1 MSTRTRGKKKAE
13 AASEVVASEPSAPQQ
28 QTAQLDARIAH
39 IADRLGTMEEKHAA
53 TTAELRQAMLEMKFE
68 QQQLRDKY
76 AKLLA
81 SQKEQ
86 RDALHEQQMENVATK
101 SSVATLERHLD
112 RFLAVLRA
120 RPEASAAAE
129 PDDAPTG
136 KHQHVDTDV
145 GSDVGSDVSFAAESR
160 VSALSELHS
169 EASAASRS
177 TGYVQNS
184 SVEAMRRALKLS
196 RCPVEPAWS

>member
-1 MSTRTRGKKKAE
+1 MATRSRAKKQ
-13 AASEVVASEPSAPQQ
+13 SETPLTAPTETDGRVQQ
-28 QTAQLDARIAH
+28 
-39 IADRLGTMEEKHAA
+39 IADRINRAEQQQDA
-53 TTAELRQAMLEMKFE
+53 TTAELRQVMLEMKFE
-68 QQQLRDKY
+68 QQQLREKY

-81 SQKEQ
+81 SQKDQ
-86 RDALHEQQMENVATK
+86 RDALHEQQMQNVATK

-120 RPEASAAAE
+120 QPEASAAAE

-145 GSDVGSDVSFAAESR
+145 GSDVGSDVSFAAERR
-160 VSALSELHS
+160 VSSLSDLNS

-177 TGYVQNS
+177 TGYAHS
-184 SVEAMRRALKLS
+184 SIEAVRMALKQS
-196 RCPVEPAWS
+196 R